1 MINIRKL
8 NDVGWG
14 SGRERQFA
22 VFGEKEDGEWKF
34 EKSLSSLFSVI
45 NYVLFFQRANS
56 ISTFFSAADVFMYS
70 SKAVTAAFSVCIMKP
85 KMRTPAK

>member
-1 MINIRKL
+1 MTLDEGVGVSDNSLCLVRRRK
-8 NDVGWG
+8 
-14 SGRERQFA
+14 
-22 VFGEKEDGEWKF
+22 WKF